1 LFEHVFARRF
11 AVCAAA
17 AGDPVTFSNT
27 RSPYQP
33 YPQPSETKGSRPMPD
48 VADKSTLEPHHIRSL
63 ALAGAVV
70 GVVLL
75 PIAAAQANP
84 TGSGSTAATQISA
97 QNSVAGSAAPTAT
110 PTAAQALG
118 AEYCGAA
125 TTVGSGATAVQ
136 AQSCVEQA
144 DGTASAKVYVSNG
157 STVVQTVTLNLT
169 RSDGTL
175 IQVQCAIAAGDTSGT
190 CATDA
195 LPTTSGSGAFNA
207 IAEMIAAGRPLSDGV
222 LHTESGLVAPSA
234 GPASAA
240 DQGSGSSADSGTTPA
255 TGAAQ

>member
-1 LFEHVFARRF
+1 
-11 AVCAAA
+11 
-17 AGDPVTFSNT
+17 
-27 RSPYQP
+27 
-33 YPQPSETKGSRPMPD
+33 MPD
-48 VADKSTLEPHHIRSL
+48 VAEKSTLEPHHIRSL

-84 TGSGSTAATQISA
+84 TGSGSAATTQSSTA
-97 QNSVAGSAAPTAT
+97 SSGASSAAPTAT

-118 AEYCGAA
+118 AEYCGPD

-136 AQSCVEQA
+136 AQSCVEQS

-157 STVVQTVTLNLT
+157 SAAVQTVTLNLT

-175 IQVQCAIAAGDTSGT
+175 VQVQCAIAAGDTSGT

-195 LPTTSGSGAFNA
+195 LPTASGTGAFNA

-234 GPASAA
+234 DAASAA
-240 DQGSGSSADSGTTPA
+240 GPGSGAATDPATAPA